1 VPITCDVCGEP
12 AVGVASSSLGAISYA
27 YCEECLL
34 RYAEPVT
41 AFEITYE
48 VTSGDVAD
56 WVKELTTYVN
66 GKYLT
71 WDEWLQLRNK
81 DG

>member
-1 VPITCDVCGEP
+1 MRLTCDVCSKS

-27 YCEECLL
+27 YCNECLL

-56 WVKELTTYVN
+56 WVRTLTTFID

-71 WDEWLQLRNK
+71 WDEWVGLRNK

>member
-1 VPITCDVCGEP
+1 MRLTCDVCSKS

-27 YCEECLL
+27 YCDECLL

-56 WVKELTTYVN
+56 WVKELTTYVD

-71 WDEWLQLRNK
+71 WDEWVGLRNK

>member
-1 VPITCDVCGEP
+1 MQTFLPY
-12 AVGVASSSLGAISYA
+12 SSF
-27 YCEECLL
+27 E

-66 GKYLT
+66 GKYLI
-71 WDEWLQLRNK
+71 WDEWVGLRNK

>member
-1 VPITCDVCGEP
+1 MRLTCDVCSKS

-27 YCEECLL
+27 YCDECLL
-34 RYAEPVT
+34 RYAEPIT

-56 WVKELTTYVN
+56 WVKELTTYVD

-71 WDEWLQLRNK
+71 
-81 DG
+81 

>member
-1 VPITCDVCGEP
+1 VHLTCDVCGKS

-27 YCEECLL
+27 YCNECLL

-56 WVKELTTYVN
+56 WVKELTTYVD

-71 WDEWLQLRNK
+71 WDEWVGLRNK

>member
-1 VPITCDVCGEP
+1 MRLTCDVCSKS
-12 AVGVASSSLGAISYA
+12 AVGVASSYLGAISYA
-27 YCEECLL
+27 YCDECLL

>member
-1 VPITCDVCGEP
+1 MQTFLPY
-12 AVGVASSSLGAISYA
+12 SSF
-27 YCEECLL
+27 E

-56 WVKELTTYVN
+56 WVKELTTYDD

-71 WDEWLQLRNK
+71 WDEWLQIRNRR
-81 DG
+81 